1 MFGTQKLEEDGVL
14 PLILLVRC
22 QSKHGLNYPFQLLNA
37 FKLLEMFGTQK
48 LEKDRVV
55 PLILLVRCQSKHGL
69 NSKADASPNMD

>member
-55 PLILLVRCQSKHGL
+55 R
-69 NSKADASPNMD
+69 